1 LRKIKNKME
10 ATIQKIAGWALLVIG
25 LLLIFWSVR
34 TSYNIFTAKTSVP
47 EIFKIEEQKIK
58 ADNQGQPDALQ
69 EQMQKMVNQAI
80 AEQIK
85 GFIPANTLP
94 ELLNLIAWSI
104 FSGIFIFAGSAVSS
118 LGIKLIKK

>member
-1 LRKIKNKME
+1 ME

>member
-1 LRKIKNKME
+1 ME
-10 ATIQKIAGWALLVIG
+10 ETIQKIAGWALLAAG
-25 LLLIFWSVR
+25 LILIFWSVLS
-34 TSYNIFTAKTSVP
+34 SYNIFTAKTSVP
-47 EIFKIEEQKIK
+47 EIFKIEEQKITT
-58 ADNQGQPDALQ
+58 DSQGQPDALQ
-69 EQMQKMVNQAI
+69 EQMQKIVNQAI

-104 FSGIFIFAGSAVSS
+104 FSGIFIFAGSGISN

>member
-1 LRKIKNKME
+1 MRKIKNKME